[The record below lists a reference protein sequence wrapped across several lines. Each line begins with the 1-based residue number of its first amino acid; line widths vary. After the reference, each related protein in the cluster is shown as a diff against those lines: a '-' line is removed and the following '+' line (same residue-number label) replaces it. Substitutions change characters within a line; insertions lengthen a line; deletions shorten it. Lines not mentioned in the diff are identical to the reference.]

1 MTERPLFID
10 PITVGEGADVDDE
23 APPRWFVALALVLL
37 VAAGYY
43 VGSFW
48 SGPRE
53 SSKHDFGSGIAVY
66 EQVSAPES
74 ADTPTAEPA
83 P

>member
-1 MTERPLFID
+1 VTERPLFID

-48 SGPRE
+48 SGPRA
-53 SSKHDFGSGIAVY
+53 SSPHDFDSGRAVY
-66 EQVSAPES
+66 ERVRAPE
-74 ADTPTAEPA
+74 AAESPGPA
-83 P
+83 S